1 MKRIILLFSVLL
13 VTQVFSQDLL
23 FKTDS
28 TKLEVKILEINP
40 TEIKYKL
47 FSDEDGPTN
56 TVLKSEV
63 AVIVFKNGVR
73 EVMTVVPETP
83 VIKKQEPIKNVK
95 LEKWELQ
102 RKREADRKKQEAD
115 RITEQQVEDSLAFAR
130 AENVL
135 KPKNLIGLNLFE
147 LLNGCIGITYMRE
160 LANHHLNISVPINVG
175 FTAPE
180 VNNIMAKGII
190 NNKFHDVKGYVY
202 SRKIIEVGLG
212 INYQIP
218 SETTTTYF
226 FGPLVDFGQY
236 VGSFSGS
243 HYGSYGLAINHYDF
257 ILNRW
262 SFMGNNGFLFRPSK
276 NVNIAVNAAIGVRF
290 DTYLRNDPA
299 RYSQGKDYTLWP
311 FNAFKFG
318 VCMGYKF

>member
-1 MKRIILLFSVLL
+1 MKTIILLLSILS
-13 VTQVFSQDLL
+13 VTQGFSQDLL

-47 FSDEDGPTN
+47 FNDEDGSIIT
-56 TVLKSEV
+56 LFKSEV
-63 AVIVFKNGVR
+63 ALIIYKNGMH
-73 EVMTVVPETP
+73 EVITSSAETP

-115 RITEQQVEDSLAFAR
+115 RIAEHQAEDSLAFAR

-135 KPKNLIGLNLFE
+135 KPKNLIGLNLLE
-147 LLNGCIGITYMRE
+147 LLNGCIGIAYLRE
-160 LANHHLNISVPINVG
+160 FAQHHLNVCVPINIG
-175 FTAPE
+175 FTTPFA
-180 VNNIMAKGII
+180 NNLMAKGII
-190 NNKFHDVKGYVY
+190 NNKYHDIKDYVY

-212 INYQIP
+212 VNFQIFRKK
-218 SETTTTYF
+218 STTYF

-243 HYGSYGLAINHYDF
+243 PFGSYGLAINRYDF
-257 ILNRW
+257 TMNRW
-262 SFMGNNGFLFRPSK
+262 SFMINNGFLFRPSK
-276 NVNIAVNAAIGVRF
+276 NFNIIVNAAIGERI
-290 DTYLRNDPA
+290 DTYLQKDPIH
-299 RYSQGKDYTLWP
+299 YNNSKDYSMVLALKLGLT
-311 FNAFKFG
+311 
-318 VCMGYKF
+318 MGYKF